1 MSARSDSCKSASTH
15 SGRSLPVRITIDD
28 HNKGRLISSTLKGA
42 WQFVTKFAAALLLF
56 GWCGC
61 AAHLATVETKPAR
74 LPAGLRVEEPL
85 DSARKYLAM
94 AEHEQSLPGLGH
106 DLLAAKISSG
116 MVEQH
121 PKNESA
127 RSIYNFAVA
136 RVVQDVDQMDLEP
149 WRHPITVLTDQGHYA
164 LVAPK
169 PVDAQHDPSRYDLF
183 PTDTLKVG
191 GSFFKTYSTVAG
203 IGAPIVAVGHA
214 ESLHFRQQYKFR
226 RVYAAITA
234 VLRFSGRQA
243 RLEFVDPLNTERIT
257 LNKQVFP
264 LAADFDAPTALLI
277 ARERPERLAF
287 SRVINPGAYA
297 DTAMLCQLQQFDPAR
312 TPVIFVHGLQETGA
326 SWAPMIDSLR
336 NDPEIREHYQFWFFS
351 YPSGYPYPY
360 SAALFRQNLDGIKRA
375 FPDHKRVVLI
385 GHSMGGMICRL
396 MITDARDKIWRDFFA
411 TSPAKTPIA
420 RDTRRLLEESL
431 VFNHRPDVERV
442 IFISTPHRGSKLASG
457 WIGRIGAALVRTP
470 QLFTSIYTS
479 TKPLLIAD
487 PAARPLNRMPNSV
500 DTLEPN
506 DRFVEAVNK
515 LPITP
520 GISYHSIMGDRGRGD
535 TPNSSDGVVPYWSSH
550 LAGAR
555 SELVVNSDHGA
566 QYNPQAIREVERILK
581 LNLAVSR

>member
-1 MSARSDSCKSASTH
+1 MSSACKRMRQWGVRVAS
-15 SGRSLPVRITIDD
+15 
-28 HNKGRLISSTLKGA
+28 
-42 WQFVTKFAAALLLF
+42 AALLL

-61 AAHLATVETKPAR
+61 AAQLATVKTKPAR
-74 LPAGLRVEEPL
+74 LPQALPTEEPL
-85 DSARKYLAM
+85 ESATNYLRA
-94 AEHEQSLPGLGH
+94 AEHEQPLPALGH
-106 DLLAAKISSG
+106 DLLAAKISYG
-116 MVEQH
+116 ELERQ

-136 RVVQDVDQMDLEP
+136 RVVQDVDRSDLEP
-149 WRHPITVLTDQGHYA
+149 WRHPVTVSTDQGDYT
-164 LVAPK
+164 LVSPK
-169 PVDAQHDPSRYDLF
+169 PVDADHDPSRYDLF
-183 PTDTLKVG
+183 PTDTLKIG
-191 GSFFKTYSTVAG
+191 GKFFKTYSTVNG
-203 IGAPIVAVGHA
+203 FGAPIAVVGRT
-214 ESLHFRQQYKFR
+214 ESPRFRQQYKPR
-226 RVYAAITA
+226 RIYAPITA
-234 VLRFSGRQA
+234 IVRFSGRKA
-243 RLEFVDPLNTERIT
+243 SLEFMDPLNAERIT
-257 LNKQVFP
+257 LNKQTFP

-277 ARERPERLAF
+277 ARERPERLGL
-287 SRVINPGAYA
+287 SRLMNPEAYA
-297 DTAMLCQLQQFDPAR
+297 DTAMLTRLQQFDPAR

-336 NDPEIREHYQFWFFS
+336 HDPAIRKHYQFWYFS

-360 SAALFRQNLDGIKRA
+360 AAALFRHDLDGIKRA
-375 FPDHKRVVLI
+375 FPNHKRIVLI

-396 MITDARDKIWRDFFA
+396 MITDAGDKIWRQFFA
-411 TSPAKTPIA
+411 TPPAKTPLA
-420 RDTRRLLEESL
+420 SDTRKLLEEAL
-431 VFNHRPDVERV
+431 LFNHRPDVQRV
-442 IFISTPHRGSKLASG
+442 IFISTPHRGSELASN
-457 WIGRIGAALVRTP
+457 WIGRIGASLVRTP
-470 QLFTSIYTS
+470 RRFMSIYAS

-520 GISYHSIMGDRGRGD
+520 GIPYHSIMGDRGRGD

-581 LNLAVSR
+581 TYP

>member
-1 MSARSDSCKSASTH
+1 MKSC
-15 SGRSLPVRITIDD
+15 GLVV
-28 HNKGRLISSTLKGA
+28 N
-42 WQFVTKFAAALLLF
+42 VLLLA
-56 GWCGC
+56 GLCGC
-61 AAHLATVETKPAR
+61 ASHLATVKTKPAR
-74 LPAGLRVEEPL
+74 LPAGLRAEESLEP
-85 DSARKYLAM
+85 ATRYLSV
-94 AEHEQSLPGLGH
+94 AEHEQPFAALGH
-106 DLLAAKISSG
+106 DLLATKISYG
-116 MVEQH
+116 VLQRH

-127 RSIYNFAVA
+127 RSIYNFTVA
-136 RVVQDVDQMDLEP
+136 RVVHDVDRTGAEP
-149 WRHPITVLTDQGHYA
+149 WRHPIRVSTEQGDYT
-164 LVAPK
+164 LVSPT
-169 PVDAQHDPSRYDLF
+169 PVDAEHDPSRYDLF
-183 PTDTLKVG
+183 PTDALEIG
-191 GSFFKTYSTVAG
+191 GKFFKTYTTVSG
-203 IGAPIVAVGHA
+203 IGAPIAVVGRT
-214 ESLHFRQQYKFR
+214 ESPHFRQQYKFR
-226 RVYAAITA
+226 RVYAPVTAI
-234 VLRFSGRQA
+234 VRFSGQQA
-243 RLEFVDPLNTERIT
+243 RLEFIDPLKTERIT

-277 ARERPERLAF
+277 ARERPERLGL
-287 SRVINPGAYA
+287 SRVINPAAYA
-297 DTAMLCQLQQFDPAR
+297 DTAMLCRLQQFDPVK

-336 NDPEIREHYQFWFFS
+336 DDPGIREHYQFWFFS

-360 SAALFRQNLDGIKRA
+360 AAALLRQDLDGIKRA
-375 FPDHKRVVLI
+375 FPNHKRVVLI

-396 MITDARDKIWRDFFA
+396 MITDAGDKIWRDFFG
-411 TSPAKTPIA
+411 TSPARTPLA
-420 RDTRRLLEESL
+420 GNTRKLLEESL
-431 VFNHRPDVERV
+431 VFNHRADVERV

-535 TPNSSDGVVPYWSSH
+535 TLNSSDGIVPYWSSH

-566 QYNPQAIREVERILK
+566 QYNPQAIREIERILK